1 MPNIINPADLT
12 FNGEEVRAV
21 SEAIMEDIFAKP
33 AITEFLT
40 AYTGIKAKK
49 QIAFLGLLSGLV
61 GQKHVDGTCA
71 PIENDATITNTEK
84 FWEPAYIDDRF
95 SECWEDLLETFF
107 VYSLKS
113 GAEKGDLT
121 STEFATFFI
130 ERYQD
135 AIAEMFHRFV
145 WFGDT
150 AAATTAGGGIFVTAG
165 FVAKR
170 WNAFDGIWKQIFA
183 IVAATPARKTA
194 GIAVKNAE
202 LSFALQAFNSTD
214 TTNRVV
220 TTLFQ
225 NMIFGADFRLRDKAD
240 KIIICTQ
247 TLADQYVRE
256 LEDGAANGI
265 SIAFE
270 YIQDGIAML
279 KRGGVT
285 IYAYSFWDR
294 MIQGYM
300 RTIGTE
306 LNYYLP
312 HRAIL
317 TTKSNLGFGT
327 EEEGNLSNVDVFF
340 DKKDKKTYFDF
351 GANLDAKVL
360 QDYAIQA
367 AY

>member
-1 MPNIINPADLT
+1 
-12 FNGEEVRAV
+12 
-21 SEAIMEDIFAKP
+21 
-33 AITEFLT
+33 
-40 AYTGIKAKK
+40 
-49 QIAFLGLLSGLV
+49 
-61 GQKHVDGTCA
+61 VD
-71 PIENDATITNTEK
+71 
-84 FWEPAYIDDRF
+84 
-95 SECWEDLLETFF
+95 
-107 VYSLKS
+107 
-113 GAEKGDLT
+113 KGDLT
-121 STEFATFFI
+121 TTDFATFFI

-150 AAATTAGGGIFVTAG
+150 AAATTAGGGNFVTAG

-170 WNAFDGIWKQIFA
+170 WNAFDGIWKQVFA
-183 IVAATPARKTA
+183 IVSATPARKTA

-202 LSFALQAFNSTD
+202 LSFALQAFDSTD

-300 RTIGTE
+300 RTISTQ
-306 LNYYLP
+306 LNYFLP

-327 EEEGNLSNVDVFF
+327 EEEGNLSNTDVFF